1 MFSKPGGGKGNLKL
15 PEGADPSRPPPT
27 HNARLCALER
37 CGPWTYSM
45 DSDALWG
52 PGSAMARGRGHA
64 VGVWRGP
71 WCGGCCGAV
80 GGGLVSLRERLQ
92 RTGDGHSRAGPRSRA
107 EDTVAFG
114 WPREGAASRQS
125 RGEKGWA
132 GACGSRQGPAT
143 GSQSHRRLWD
153 PPGRD
158 LEMEKAGRSSTR
170 AHCVPRLGRGLREQE
185 DPPSARIL
193 PLEAAWRPDC
203 LPRGSGATPPA
214 RRGPGSARCSAPA
227 CAECHSPPHRR
238 VRLCPTGSPLGA
250 VV

>member
-1 MFSKPGGGKGNLKL
+1 
-15 PEGADPSRPPPT
+15 
-27 HNARLCALER
+27 
-37 CGPWTYSM
+37 M
-45 DSDALWG
+45 DSDVLWG

-125 RGEKGWA
+125 RGGKGWA
-132 GACGSRQGPAT
+132 GPCGSRQSPGT

-185 DPPSARIL
+185 DPPSARTL

-203 LPRGSGATPPA
+203 LPRGSGETPPA

-227 CAECHSPPHRR
+227 CAECHSPPAPQGAPLPNGKPSWSS
-238 VRLCPTGSPLGA
+238 RLSQHQD
-250 VV
+250 